1 MEAKDLVVAL
11 DERRGKLIKGGDLL
25 SFFKQYNNGEEGFDA
40 FLKDKFVWRAPNSHL
55 VKFYYDPFTGKKI
68 DWEQIKREHLK
79 AKKL

>member
-25 SFFKQYNNGEEGFDA
+25 PFFKQYNNGEEGFDA